1 MLSIRTEWL
10 YHENRGFD
18 HEQLGIRPWFSST
31 AGGGSKLCSLND
43 NDPAGTVERFWTIL
57 RVYDVFRGMV
67 NHMCLS
73 PPNPMAYG
81 ISSWSR
87 MCQTQSWT
95 IPNRGLWNWVSYF
108 YLRWFEIAPTG
119 LATGIVWYWVYHI
132 NKTNTTEPYK
142 TTMLGKQHLH
152 FRWIFR
158 DVSMVS
164 QNFHIKTIVFLA
176 IWRSPKI
183 GVAPIILHLM
193 FGFSMK

>member
-1 MLSIRTEWL
+1 MTLPWKSRIWPWTIGDSAMVQLNGRRRVKAMLSER
-10 YHENRGFD
+10 
-18 HEQLGIRPWFSST
+18 QRPCRN
-31 AGGGSKLCSLND
+31 G
-43 NDPAGTVERFWTIL
+43 WTIL
-57 RVYDVFRGMV
+57 DNSQGLRRLQGMV